1 MTKNIKLIFDILF
14 SDGNN
19 LSKEIIPL
27 YLDFLFSDCPD
38 EIGERTEG
46 QTVEINHI
54 YDISHIEFGME
65 IDSATTFRDVL
76 EEIFNVSGIKKSVFF
91 QIASPLYCGVN
102 EGLVHILN
110 YDYPVSSFI
119 RINDGVDSLQ
129 VCLIFSKYQ
138 GEIYR
143 EDNIIYSMRSNEQ
156 GHNIPHVHVK
166 LLGEDNTVSISI
178 LDGKILAGKL
188 RQGAYK
194 KAVRVIKRNR
204 EMFFDCWRRCTN
216 GLDIDIFINSVKQ

>member
-65 IDSATTFRDVL
+65 IDSATTFQDVL

-91 QIASPLYCGVN
+91 
-102 EGLVHILN
+102 
-110 YDYPVSSFI
+110 
-119 RINDGVDSLQ
+119 R
-129 VCLIFSKYQ
+129 
-138 GEIYR
+138 
-143 EDNIIYSMRSNEQ
+143 
-156 GHNIPHVHVK
+156 
-166 LLGEDNTVSISI
+166 LLRHCTV
-178 LDGKILAGKL
+178 G
-188 RQGAYK
+188 
-194 KAVRVIKRNR
+194 
-204 EMFFDCWRRCTN
+204 
-216 GLDIDIFINSVKQ
+216 